1 VKIRRIAI
9 ISLTISTLGVAQTEF
24 SGLYENVLS
33 VQHLDEV
40 SILDMNAVVFSVD
53 AGLGELSFLHADAEA
68 DFPFGSV
75 EVDIFDYIPDSLAEI
90 IEALPDSLQP
100 AHQYRIE
107 PSFRISN
114 AYMALVKNRL
124 SVRIGKQPLAW
135 GTGYVWNPTE
145 IIAPKLAYD
154 PSYRRDGEA
163 SLKISYS
170 WRQAGGIEAIG
181 LLRGTPDST
190 MFVGRLKENFFGV
203 DIAAIGA
210 HLWDTTI
217 TPGTTQRRTLLG
229 GQLAGEIVNV
239 GFWAEAG
246 YNLYEEDSLSYAEI
260 AAGIDHTFTFRTHV
274 MAEYLY
280 YGRGFESGDDY
291 TFNAWLERAGAL
303 RKAMGQHLI
312 YLGANQTIISFHSVG
327 LSAII
332 NPRDASGMIIPS
344 LNISLGD
351 NMDASVFGFISF
363 GDENSEFGAAAVNGG
378 ILRLTGYF

>member
-1 VKIRRIAI
+1 MKTSRITCLTLVLA
-9 ISLTISTLGVAQTEF
+9 SLCLGQTAL
-24 SGLYENVLS
+24 SGLYENVFS
-33 VQHLDEV
+33 VQRLDEV
-40 SILDMNAVVFSVD
+40 SILDMNGVVLSVD
-53 AGLGELSFLHADAEA
+53 AGLGELSFLHVDAEA
-68 DFPFGSV
+68 NLPFGAV
-75 EVDIFDYIPDSLAEI
+75 QANLLDFVPDSLADLI
-90 IEALPDSLQP
+90 PDSMRI
-100 AHQYRIE
+100 AYDYRLK
-107 PSFRISN
+107 PGFKISN

-163 SLKISYS
+163 SLKIVYS

-190 MFVGRLKENFFGV
+190 MFVGRLKENLFGV

-217 TPGTTQRRTLLG
+217 IPGTTQRRTLLG

-246 YNLYEEDSLSYAEI
+246 YNLYEEDSLSYVEI

-280 YGRGFESGDDY
+280 YGRGFESADEY
-291 TFNAWLERAGAL
+291 TFKAWIERAGAL
-303 RKAMGQHLI
+303 RKAMGRHLV

-332 NPRDASGMIIPS
+332 NPQDVSGMIIPS

-351 NMDASVFGFISF
+351 NIDASIFGFISF
-363 GDENSEFGAAAVNGG
+363 GSEGSEFGGAAINGG
-378 ILRLTGYF
+378 VLRLTGYF